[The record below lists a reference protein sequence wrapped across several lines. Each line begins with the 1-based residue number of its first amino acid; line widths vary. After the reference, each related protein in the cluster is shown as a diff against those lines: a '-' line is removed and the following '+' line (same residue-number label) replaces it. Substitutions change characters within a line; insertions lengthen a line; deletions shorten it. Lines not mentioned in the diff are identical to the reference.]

1 MSIIGCVADDVT
13 GATDIASVLAAVGR
27 SALVVFDVD
36 RVDPDDLRE
45 ADALVVALKSRT
57 APVEEA
63 MATST
68 AAMRWTRD
76 QGASTFFFKYC
87 STFDST
93 PEGNIGPVIDALLA
107 ELGLEVALVAP
118 AYPRNGRT
126 VYQGRLFVGHVPL
139 DESPMRYHPLTPM
152 RDASL
157 ERLLQPQTALGISS
171 LYLDAVRSGRIEDE
185 LAPTGAPRIV
195 IADAID
201 DADLVALAH
210 SAGDHVLLTGGAGL
224 ALGLGDADGDDAA
237 GGEPVAS
244 RPGERLILSGSA
256 SATTRRQVAH
266 AREHL
271 PALKLDPAR
280 IADEPAAYAAEV
292 FTWVTAQWTA
302 EPGRA
307 ALVYATDALTDL
319 DAPAAAVSG
328 DDVERVLGLVA
339 QHAAP
344 RLGALIVAG
353 GETSGRVV
361 QDLGIASLRVGQ
373 VIAPGVVWTDALAAH
388 GRMGLALKS
397 GNFGADDMFTNAWEL
412 LA

>member
-57 APVEEA
+57 APVA
-63 MATST
+63 DAVAAST
-68 AAMRWTRD
+68 AAIRWTRD
-76 QGASTFFFKYC
+76 QGASTVFFKYC

-93 PEGNIGPVIDALLA
+93 PEGNIGPVIDALLP
-107 ELGLEVALVAP
+107 ELGLDVALVAP

-139 DESPMRYHPLTPM
+139 DESPMRHHPLTPM

-157 ERLLQPQTALGISS
+157 ERLLRPQTRLGISS
-171 LYLDAVRSGRIEDE
+171 LFLDAVRSDRIADE
-185 LAPTGAPRIV
+185 LAPAGEPRIV

-201 DADLVALAH
+201 DDDLVALARA
-210 SAGDHVLLTGGAGL
+210 AGEHVLLTGGAGL
-224 ALGLGDADGDDAA
+224 ALGLGADGDDEAT
-237 GGEPVAS
+237 GGDPVVA

-266 AREHL
+266 ARERL
-271 PALKLDPAR
+271 PALKLDAAR
-280 IADEPAAYAAEV
+280 IADDPVAYAGEV
-292 FTWVTAQWTA
+292 FAWVTAQWDA
-302 EPGRA
+302 APGRA
-307 ALVYATDALTDL
+307 VLVYATDSLADL
-319 DAPAAAVSG
+319 GAGPSAVSG

-361 QDLGIASLRVGQ
+361 HDLGIASLRVGQ
-373 VIAPGVVWTDALAAH
+373 VIAPGVVWTDALTAH